1 MEVSNAKGEA
11 MTTDRKEL
19 NSYTLTSEEIEKL
32 LKDEFGDKVAPMNR
46 AKLAKQNL
54 QRMKNRAR
62 Q

>member
-1 MEVSNAKGEA
+1 VKGEA
-11 MTTDRKEL
+11 MTTERKDL

-32 LKDEFGDKVAPMNR
+32 LQAQFGDKIAPMNR

>member
-1 MEVSNAKGEA
+1 
-11 MTTDRKEL
+11 MTTERKDL

-32 LKDEFGDKVAPMNR
+32 LKAQFGDKIAPMNR